1 VLFHDD
7 DGDHLESWSATCE
20 KAEVEARYRHWHPSY
35 QRIFDA
41 DTTWYK
47 WPLFDREPIAQ
58 WTRGRV
64 TLLGDAAHPMLPYLG
79 QGAAQSLED
88 GFILAAAVDAHRDDP
103 GLALDAASPTE
114 SPAPSGLIENAASM
128 PAVWPWRWGGG
139 DTYRRR
145 LSDRA
150 LLRVIAGSAP
160 EGLRCRLLS
169 VNLQPTAGCCRRP
182 PVEAPRRI
190 DAVPGQN

>member
-1 VLFHDD
+1 MLFHDD

-88 GFILAAAVDAHRDDP
+88 GFILAAALDAHRDDP
-103 GLALDAASPTE
+103 GLALDAYQRVRVPRTSRMVLAARARGEANHVVSPMK
-114 SPAPSGLIENAASM
+114 AWRRDKLIALRKRFGGDPSG
-128 PAVWPWRWGGG
+128 RG
-139 DTYRRR
+139 DTWIPDYDVT
-145 LSDRA
+145 S
-150 LLRVIAGSAP
+150 P
-160 EGLRCRLLS
+160 EVLAEVS
-169 VNLQPTAGCCRRP
+169 
-182 PVEAPRRI
+182 
-190 DAVPGQN
+190 